1 MQKSAF
7 SPHFFYFYDIIPYMQ
22 ESLSNAE
29 YATSQQLE
37 FDFEGYD
44 SEPNSEDSFEKAEA
58 LTLQAISSAPAFTD
72 FFEDA
77 KCLTRLYDNTS
88 DDESKGFFYLF
99 RAHDA
104 VTGRNI
110 AVKTTNP
117 AFCEEHPQLNDYLK
131 WESAVLSRLKGKN
144 RIQQICTPLKSIQV
158 PVSCDGKSFMVLVS
172 FFSSIYLPVDIRKSF
187 FDEAN
192 DKLKTCANRLRLF
205 CSIISAVQSLHR
217 EGLCHR
223 DLKPSNIMGTRHEG
237 KCTAVLIDLGLS
249 LAKPEIEKD
258 LRLFSPKA
266 EVPVMYAA
274 PEIYSGFDSEWELAQ
289 CADIYSLGC
298 MLFELFDKR
307 TFYNALI
314 ETNGNGYWETAN
326 NIRVGE
332 EEFGGDLKKRLDLY
346 HDLLSDFAPSII
358 IPRISEES
366 ILPLYIRKNI
376 QEIIDRLCAFD
387 YRKRTKESELDGIK
401 TKLRHIAHI
410 LEDEHL
416 RELYKKRKKTH
427 RTREVSHA

>member
-1 MQKSAF
+1 
-7 SPHFFYFYDIIPYMQ
+7 
-22 ESLSNAE
+22 
-29 YATSQQLE
+29 
-37 FDFEGYD
+37 
-44 SEPNSEDSFEKAEA
+44 
-58 LTLQAISSAPAFTD
+58 
-72 FFEDA
+72 
-77 KCLTRLYDNTS
+77 
-88 DDESKGFFYLF
+88 
-99 RAHDA
+99 
-104 VTGRNI
+104 
-110 AVKTTNP
+110 
-117 AFCEEHPQLNDYLK
+117 
-131 WESAVLSRLKGKN
+131 
-144 RIQQICTPLKSIQV
+144 
-158 PVSCDGKSFMVLVS
+158 
-172 FFSSIYLPVDIRKSF
+172 
-187 FDEAN
+187 
-192 DKLKTCANRLRLF
+192 
-205 CSIISAVQSLHR
+205 
-217 EGLCHR
+217 
-223 DLKPSNIMGTRHEG
+223 
-237 KCTAVLIDLGLS
+237 
-249 LAKPEIEKD
+249 
-258 LRLFSPKA
+258 
-266 EVPVMYAA
+266 MYAA
-274 PEIYSGFDSEWELAQ
+274 PEIYSGFDSEWDLAQ

-366 ILPLYIRKNI
+366 ILPLYIRKSI
-376 QEIIDRLCAFD
+376 QEIIDKLCAFD